1 MLKLS
6 LLFASLLIVMVT
18 SASWAE
24 NAPELL
30 DQLNDDPSLL
40 LDPNLTLEPTPTPA
54 PASATPLIERVPSST
69 AEVKEAISETKKEPE
84 AAPVEE
90 AAPAPTKALHGMPS
104 FLKSQK
110 GELKTAAPEKKN
122 EPEASLL
129 EAAPASPTLLP
140 PSMPTPQ
147 PVAEGHGPV
156 PQTAELVALPG
167 VVDFSV
173 ILSGSQFYPSRIRMK
188 SSPKSRIIFTST
200 GRKPAALVFEK
211 LQINRWI
218 AGEAEKPA
226 EGSARPSKIEE
237 YRELSTSRVT
247 EISFEA
253 NPGKYQ
259 FYDAL
264 SGAAGEIIV
273 D

>member
-1 MLKLS
+1 MLNHP
-6 LLFASLLIVMVT
+6 LLFVCVLAIVVT
-18 SASWAE
+18 GATWAGT
-24 NAPELL
+24 APELL

-40 LDPNLTLEPTPTPA
+40 LDPNLAIEATPPVVERAPNSTPEIKEPA
-54 PASATPLIERVPSST
+54 PASVSLLPTEEIA
-69 AEVKEAISETKKEPE
+69 PE
-84 AAPVEE
+84 K
-90 AAPAPTKALHGMPS
+90 APAPASKGMPS

-110 GELKTAAPEKKN
+110 AV
-122 EPEASLL
+122 EPA
-129 EAAPASPTLLP
+129 AAPAGLSLLPTSAAPVETASVPTPSPKPTLP
-140 PSMPTPQ
+140 
-147 PVAEGHGPV
+147 AGHGPV
-156 PQTAELVALPG
+156 PQSQELVALPG

-173 ILSGSQFYPSRIRMK
+173 ILSGSQFYPARIRMK
-188 SSPKSRIIFTST
+188 SSPKTRIIFTTT

-218 AGEAEKPA
+218 AGESEKPA
-226 EGSARPSKIEE
+226 DGSARPHKVEE

-253 NPGKYQ
+253 TPGNYQ